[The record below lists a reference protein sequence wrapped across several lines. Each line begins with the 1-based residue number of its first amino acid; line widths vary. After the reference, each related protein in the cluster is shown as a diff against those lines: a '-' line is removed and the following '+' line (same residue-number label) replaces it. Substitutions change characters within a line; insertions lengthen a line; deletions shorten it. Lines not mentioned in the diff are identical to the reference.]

1 MSEALY
7 HKALV
12 ERARAAFGKGRLT
25 DATGSATVDN
35 PLCGDRVTLDLT
47 VRDGRIVEIGHHVR
61 GCLLCEAAAATIA
74 EHGRGADRA
83 ALDAMSAAARALM
96 ADSAAAHPNDPSIHA
111 ALGLALAGLGLK
123 RDAIS
128 EAERAMEIEPVSK
141 NSRAATAHMG
151 IAVEIFAR
159 VGELDRAFETLEL
172 LLSMPSGREAS
183 IPFLRVWPGFDP
195 LRSDPR
201 FDQLLERFSVK

>member
-1 MSEALY
+1 VSEALY

-83 ALDAMSAAARALM
+83 ALNAMSAAARALM
-96 ADSAAAHPNDPSIHA
+96 AEGTLDPHWQCLEIFRPVHSAKSRRDCVLLPFEALKRAAS
-111 ALGLALAGLGLK
+111 AGL
-123 RDAIS
+123 
-128 EAERAMEIEPVSK
+128 
-141 NSRAATAHMG
+141 
-151 IAVEIFAR
+151 
-159 VGELDRAFETLEL
+159 
-172 LLSMPSGREAS
+172 
-183 IPFLRVWPGFDP
+183 
-195 LRSDPR
+195 
-201 FDQLLERFSVK
+201 

>member
-25 DATGSATVDN
+25 DPTSSATVDN

-47 VRDGRIVEIGHHVR
+47 VRDSRIVEIGHHVR

-83 ALDAMSAAARALM
+83 ALNAMSAAARALM
-96 ADSAAAHPNDPSIHA
+96 AEGKLDPHWQCLEIFRPVHSAKSRRDCVLLPFEALKRAAS
-111 ALGLALAGLGLK
+111 AGL
-123 RDAIS
+123 
-128 EAERAMEIEPVSK
+128 
-141 NSRAATAHMG
+141 
-151 IAVEIFAR
+151 
-159 VGELDRAFETLEL
+159 
-172 LLSMPSGREAS
+172 
-183 IPFLRVWPGFDP
+183 
-195 LRSDPR
+195 
-201 FDQLLERFSVK
+201 

>member
-83 ALDAMSAAARALM
+83 ALNAMSAAARALM
-96 ADSAAAHPNDPSIHA
+96 AEGTLDPHWQCLEIFRPVHSAKSRRDCVLLPFEALKRAAS
-111 ALGLALAGLGLK
+111 AGL
-123 RDAIS
+123 
-128 EAERAMEIEPVSK
+128 
-141 NSRAATAHMG
+141 
-151 IAVEIFAR
+151 
-159 VGELDRAFETLEL
+159 
-172 LLSMPSGREAS
+172 
-183 IPFLRVWPGFDP
+183 
-195 LRSDPR
+195 
-201 FDQLLERFSVK
+201 